1 MAWGPAAIWAAVLF
15 LLSEVPP
22 DDIPG
27 GWGISDKVAHLGV
40 YFVLGATLAW
50 AAFRVRRP
58 GRGLFFVFLGLL
70 YGATD
75 ELHQAF
81 VPGRDPSVGDWLAD
95 LGGVVL
101 GFFFLRFLLKAWTER
116 AQGNPNRNLRDENDF
131 SV

>member
-15 LLSEVPP
+15 LLSELPP
-22 DDIPG
+22 EDIPG
-27 GWGISDKVAHLGV
+27 GWAFGDKVAHLGA

-50 AAFRVRRP
+50 AALRVRR
-58 GRGLFFVFLGLL
+58 GRGVFFVFLGVL

-81 VPGRDPSVGDWLAD
+81 VPGRDPSVGDWMAD
-95 LGGVVL
+95 VAGVL
-101 GFFFLRFLLKAWTER
+101 MGFLLLRFFLSAWVPG
-116 AQGNPNRNLRDENDF
+116 APGNPNRNARDEHDL